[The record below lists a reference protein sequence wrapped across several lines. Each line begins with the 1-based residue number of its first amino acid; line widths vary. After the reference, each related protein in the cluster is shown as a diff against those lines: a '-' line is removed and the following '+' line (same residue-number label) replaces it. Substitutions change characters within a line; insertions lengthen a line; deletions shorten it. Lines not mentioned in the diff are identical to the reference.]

1 MKALS
6 VCVLGFSPLSIVSS
20 AQDARVAAGSNA
32 ATQGLQQIEHIEHIE
47 HIVFIVKENRSF
59 DHYFGTFP
67 GADGATSGT
76 ISNGQVIPLGHTPDR
91 ARDMGHMWA
100 DAVRAIDGGK
110 WTSLTS

>member
-32 ATQGLQQIEHIEHIE
+32 ATQGLQQIEHIE